1 MGFEAWQSQRGKVL
15 SFFFTIEPHLT
26 KEGMKMEI
34 GFGAIRKVQ
43 MGLFLRLEI
52 YFEHEKMAHGLL
64 GGKLTALTTQMMK
77 VFQCLILNPLPCAE
91 YH

>member
-1 MGFEAWQSQRGKVL
+1 MGFEAWQSQRDKVL
-15 SFFFTIEPHLT
+15 SFFFTIAPHLT

-43 MGLFLRLEI
+43 MGLFLPLEI
-52 YFEHEKMAHGLL
+52 YFEHEKMVLGLL
-64 GGKLTALTTQMMK
+64 GGKLKTLTTQMMK
-77 VFQCLILNPLPCAE
+77 VFQCLTQNPSHYAE